1 MKHWF
6 VVYTQPR
13 NEDLASE
20 HLGRQGF
27 DVYFPRYRKSRSH
40 ARRRDFVSAPLFPR
54 YIFVGLDVM
63 SAAWRSIRSTRGVI
77 DLVRNGLDPVPVPA
91 ETIEEIKMREDDNGY
106 VVLGK
111 HLYLSRGDR
120 FRIDSGPFAACEA
133 IFESKK
139 DEARVIALLSMLG
152 RKVSVELPIGAVAP
166 VT

>member
-1 MKHWF
+1 MKNWF

-13 NEDLASE
+13 NEDLATE
-20 HLGRQGF
+20 HLERQGF

-40 ARRRDFVSAPLFPR
+40 ARRQDVVASPLFPR
-54 YIFVGLDVM
+54 YIFVGFDVM

-77 DLVRNGLDPVPVPA
+77 DLVRHGIDPVPVP
-91 ETIEEIKMREDDNGY
+91 EGTIEEIRAREDDNGY

-111 HLYLSRGDR
+111 HLHLSRGDR
-120 FRIDSGPFAACEA
+120 FRIDSGPFVSCEA

-139 DEARVIALLSMLG
+139 DETRVIALLSMLG

-166 VT
+166 VA

>member
-1 MKHWF
+1 MKSWF

-13 NEDLASE
+13 NEDLAAE

-27 DVYFPRYRKSRSH
+27 DVYFPRYRKARSH
-40 ARRRDFVSAPLFPR
+40 ARRVDVVPSPLFPR
-54 YIFVGLDVM
+54 YIFVGFDVM

-77 DLVRNGLDPVPVPA
+77 DLVRNGIDPVAVP
-91 ETIEEIKMREDDNGY
+91 EGTIEEIKAREDDGGF

-111 HLYLSRGDR
+111 HLRLARGDR
-120 FRIDSGPFAACEA
+120 FRIDSGPFASCVA

-139 DEARVIALLSMLG
+139 DEARVIALLSLLG

-166 VT
+166 LI